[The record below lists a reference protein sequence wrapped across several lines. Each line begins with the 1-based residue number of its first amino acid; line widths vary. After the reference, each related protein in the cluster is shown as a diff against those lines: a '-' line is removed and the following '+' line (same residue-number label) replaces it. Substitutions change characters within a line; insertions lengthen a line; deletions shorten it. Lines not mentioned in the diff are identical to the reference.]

1 MSDLMSQDTGYLG
14 LIVCRGY
21 QATMD
26 EDRASGQRERI
37 DTGSLTSVNSYGY
50 PPASG

>member
-14 LIVCRGY
+14 LIVGRGD

-26 EDRASGQRERI
+26 EDGASGQREGI
-37 DTGSLTSVNSYGY
+37 DGGIVDEREL
-50 PPASG
+50 